1 MENEVEANLI
11 VAATKTITSINQSTT
26 HTVSAAGLSTN
37 GNVYTGVN
45 VHHFT
50 GGPCAEAV
58 VLGAAAAANDSKLTH
73 IVAVGDQGRGVLN
86 PCGRCRQM
94 LADLQPD
101 IKVVVIGSEGART
114 ETIRDLLPFAYV
126 KVYK

>member
-1 MENEVEANLI
+1 MENDVEATI
-11 VAATKTITSINQSTT
+11 ISAATKTINSINPSNT
-26 HTVSAAGLSTN
+26 HTVSAAGISTN
-37 GNVYTGVN
+37 GKIYLGVN

-58 VLGAAAAANDSKLTH
+58 VLGAAAAANDRKLTH

-101 IKVVVIGSEGART
+101 IKVVVIGSDGVRIER
-114 ETIRDLLPFAYV
+114 IKDLLPYAYV
-126 KVYK
+126 KIYK